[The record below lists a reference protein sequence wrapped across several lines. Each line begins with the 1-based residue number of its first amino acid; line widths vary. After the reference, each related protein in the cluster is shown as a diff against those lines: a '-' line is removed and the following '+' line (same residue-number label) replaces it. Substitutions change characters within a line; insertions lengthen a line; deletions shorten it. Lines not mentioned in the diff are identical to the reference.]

1 MSSKVEGTRLDK
13 LFQWSRG
20 RFGVRGPP
28 PIHSIKSISRRR
40 TLARP
45 SLVSSGHVNRTG
57 PLCWSRPRLIMSL
70 GCRREQTGARL
81 KRSCVVDHARAWPTH
96 AVRRLLILFM
106 KALVGGWPFGQPFYR
121 EFNFS
126 PKGMCTWPV
135 VFGGFGPQSTELDRL
150 ATH

>member
-1 MSSKVEGTRLDK
+1 
-13 LFQWSRG
+13 
-20 RFGVRGPP
+20 
-28 PIHSIKSISRRR
+28 
-40 TLARP
+40 
-45 SLVSSGHVNRTG
+45 
-57 PLCWSRPRLIMSL
+57 MSL

-150 ATH
+150 AAH